1 MTFDL
6 KELVTHDGTEECPAC
21 RAQDIVAQTVL
32 PAAAAWESAAEL
44 PRFSLAIHGAAGLI
58 GTMMQEGISRKDIE
72 QALAQ
77 LLDDLER
84 QMAEDET
91 MGGPPQGSA

>member
-1 MTFDL
+1 MTVDL
-6 KELVTHDGTEECPAC
+6 TELVNHDGTEDCIAC
-21 RAQDIVAQTVL
+21 RAQDFVAQALL

-44 PRFSLAIHGAAGLI
+44 PRFALAIHGAAGLV
-58 GTMMQEGISRKDIE
+58 GTMMQEGIPRREIE
-72 QALAQ
+72 QALSQ

-84 QMAEDET
+84 QLAEDET